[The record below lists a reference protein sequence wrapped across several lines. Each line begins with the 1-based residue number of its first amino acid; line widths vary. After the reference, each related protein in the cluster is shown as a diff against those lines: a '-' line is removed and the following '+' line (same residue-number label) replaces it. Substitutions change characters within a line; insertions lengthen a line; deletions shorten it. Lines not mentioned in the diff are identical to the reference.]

1 MKMRVKIIQ
10 LKKIMNIVIN
20 LKLIRRLNKFSSNLN
35 LFGKKR
41 VSIKNYIFLNTIN
54 YIRE

>member
-1 MKMRVKIIQ
+1 
-10 LKKIMNIVIN
+10 MNIVIN